1 MIAAKVRALII
12 ADARFVVHRA
22 WSFRFTILAAV
33 LPAVEFA
40 LPIFADDPPVPR
52 GTFAAL
58 AFVVSIAAAGAR
70 FIAQRRDTNDQ
81 SS

>member
-1 MIAAKVRALII
+1 MIAARLRAMII
-12 ADARFVVHRA
+12 ADARFVVRRA
-22 WSFRFTILAAV
+22 WSFRFNIIAAV
-33 LPAVEFA
+33 LSAVEFI
-40 LPIFADDPPVPR
+40 LPIFADDPPLPR
-52 GTFAAL
+52 GTFAFL